1 MTERMKLLNKVHKGI
16 ECCKEYYCGECPYEI
31 YDDKGGTYIL
41 RCINKLMN
49 DLASTMEPVK
59 YKKENG
65 RNICPVCKKDATHM
79 FMGLFSEHCPHCG
92 TPIDWH

>member
-1 MTERMKLLNKVHKGI
+1 MFLNKEDTLKGL
-16 ECCKEYYCGECPYEI
+16 ECCSEFLCGECPYQI
-31 YDDKGGTYIL
+31 YEGPKGVYTL

-59 YKKENG
+59 YRQENG
-65 RNICPVCKKDATHM
+65 RYICPVCEKDATHM

>member
-1 MTERMKLLNKVHKGI
+1 
-16 ECCKEYYCGECPYEI
+16 
-31 YDDKGGTYIL
+31 
-41 RCINKLMN
+41 MN

-59 YKKENG
+59 YRQENG
-65 RNICPVCKKDATHM
+65 RYICPVCEKDATHM

>member
-1 MTERMKLLNKVHKGI
+1 MTERMKLLNQVYKGL
-16 ECCKEYYCGECPYEI
+16 EACKEFCCGECPYQI
-31 YDDKGGTYIL
+31 YEDPKGVYTL

-59 YKKENG
+59 YRQENG
-65 RNICPVCKKDATHM
+65 RYICPVCEKDATHM